1 MQAIAVGEMAPDFDL
16 PACTGERRHRFR
28 LSALRGEK
36 NVVIAFYVLDWT
48 PT

>member
-1 MQAIAVGEMAPDFDL
+1 MPALSVGEPAPDFDL
-16 PACTGERRHRFR
+16 PACTGDQKHRFR

-36 NVVIAFYVLDWT
+36 NVIIAFYVLNWT

>member
-1 MQAIAVGEMAPDFDL
+1 MPALNVGETAPDFDL

-28 LSALRGEK
+28 LSASRGEK
-36 NVVIAFYVLDWT
+36 NVIIVFYVLNWT

>member
-1 MQAIAVGEMAPDFDL
+1 MQALKAGEQAPDFDL
-16 PACTGERRHRFR
+16 PACTGERKHRFR

-36 NVVIAFYVLDWT
+36 NVVVVFYVLNWT